1 MLQVKNIPEGI
12 LGQNLQKNI
21 SKYIISQ
28 DKYIDNQL
36 KALKI
41 CIWKHFREV

>member
-1 MLQVKNIPEGI
+1 MLQVKNIPEGV

-21 SKYIISQ
+21 SKYITSQ

-36 KALKI
+36 KALKTS
-41 CIWKHFREV
+41 IWKHFREV